1 MSQKK
6 IKNKSII
13 RKTKSI
19 HNKTEYKSFTKYIL
33 KNIRITLKYSFLIY
47 VSLHFLIP
55 IVLYAW
61 PNIMNHMIFQSFSN
75 FFKFVLSD
83 KVLHIQIKY
92 IYLLKIYQ
100 IHPILV

>member
-6 IKNKSII
+6 NKNKSIM
-13 RKTKSI
+13 RKTKSKQ
-19 HNKTEYKSFTKYIL
+19 NQNEYTSFTNLIF
-33 KNIRITLKYSFLIY
+33 KNIKITLKYSLLMY

-83 KVLHIQIKY
+83 KIFHIQIKY

-100 IHPILV
+100 IHPISV